1 MPGIGEER
9 ITCHSLRHSREMHLL
24 EVGVNPIYIRDVL
37 GHSSVTT
44 AEMYTKTDP
53 EVKCRL
59 MEEHG
64 ANYLV
69 ASRYTRSETTLHS
82 DQGNRSD
89 GRRLC
94 EVDLPP
100 ELSHV
105 GTTSHNRCLLI
116 TVEMSEHKKGK

>member
-44 AEMYTKTDP
+44 AEMYAKTDP

-64 ANYLV
+64 ANYSV
-69 ASRYTRSETTLHS
+69 ASRYTRSE
-82 DQGNRSD
+82 GD
-89 GRRLC
+89 GLAQ
-94 EVDLPP
+94 
-100 ELSHV
+100 
-105 GTTSHNRCLLI
+105 
-116 TVEMSEHKKGK
+116 

>member
-44 AEMYTKTDP
+44 AEMYAKTDP

-59 MEEHG
+59 LEEHG
-64 ANYLV
+64 ANYSV
-69 ASRYTRSETTLHS
+69 ASRYTRSER
-82 DQGNRSD
+82 D
-89 GRRLC
+89 
-94 EVDLPP
+94 DLAQ
-100 ELSHV
+100 
-105 GTTSHNRCLLI
+105 
-116 TVEMSEHKKGK
+116 